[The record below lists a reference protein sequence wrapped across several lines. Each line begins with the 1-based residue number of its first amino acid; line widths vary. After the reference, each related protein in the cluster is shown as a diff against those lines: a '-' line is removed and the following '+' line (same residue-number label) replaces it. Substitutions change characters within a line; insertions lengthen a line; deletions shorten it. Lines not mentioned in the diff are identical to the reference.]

1 VLFGKDEGRGLFA
14 RTGRYFRSSQIKLSL
29 LEKLESLRGSSCESQ
44 IESRISQF
52 RKTGSDSELKIFEE
66 LCFCVLTAN
75 YSAKGGI
82 SIQNKVGEGFLYME
96 EEELKLTLRDLGYR
110 FWNPRYKFI
119 IENRRLFGSLKGV
132 LSSDMSVFEKRKI
145 LVKEVK
151 GFGMKEA
158 SHFLRN
164 VGIFDLAI
172 LDRHILKVMKEYS
185 YIDDIPKTI
194 TEKTYI
200 DFEKD
205 FFQIASEFG
214 MPPGVLDLYIWFIE
228 KGCVDK

>member
-1 VLFGKDEGRGLFA
+1 M
-14 RTGRYFRSSQIKLSL
+14 IL
-29 LEKLESLRGSSCESQ
+29 LEKLNSLRGSPCERQ

-52 RKTGSDSELKIFEE
+52 RKTGSDNEARIFEE
-66 LCFCVLTAN
+66 LCFCILTAN

-82 SIQNKVGEGFLYME
+82 SIQNKIGDGFLYME

-119 IENRRLFGSLKGV
+119 IENRRLFGKLKDILGSDI
-132 LSSDMSVFEKRKI
+132 SSFEKRKI
-145 LVKEVK
+145 FVKEVK

-172 LDRHILKVMKEYS
+172 LDRHILRVMRKYN

-200 DFEKD
+200 DFEKA
-205 FFQIASEFG
+205 FFQIADIFG
-214 MPPGVLDLYIWFIE
+214 KPPGILDLYIWFIE

>member
-1 VLFGKDEGRGLFA
+1 MK
-14 RTGRYFRSSQIKLSL
+14 L
-29 LEKLESLRGSSCESQ
+29 LERLNLLKGTSCEEQ
-44 IESRISQF
+44 VKQRISQF
-52 RKTGSDSELKIFEE
+52 REIGSGSEERIFQE

-82 SIQNKVGEGFLYME
+82 FIQNRIKEGFLYMNE
-96 EEELKLTLRDLGYR
+96 DELKSSLRDLGYR
-110 FWNPRYKFI
+110 FWNPRYRFI
-119 IENRRLFGSLKGV
+119 VENRRLLGSLKDFLESKV
-132 LSSDMSVFEKRKI
+132 NSFEKRSF

-164 VGIFDLAI
+164 VGIFNVAI
-172 LDRHILKVMKEYS
+172 LDRHILRVMKEYG
-185 YIDDIPKTI
+185 YLDDIPKTI

-200 DFEKD
+200 NLEKV
-205 FFQIASEFG
+205 FFQIADDFG
-214 MPPGVLDLYIWFIE
+214 KPPGVLDLYIWYME

>member
-1 VLFGKDEGRGLFA
+1 L
-14 RTGRYFRSSQIKLSL
+14 IL
-29 LEKLESLRGSSCESQ
+29 LEKLNSLRGSPCERQ

-52 RKTGSDSELKIFEE
+52 RKTGSDNEARIFEE
-66 LCFCVLTAN
+66 LCFCILTAN

-82 SIQNKVGEGFLYME
+82 SIQNKIGDGFLYME

-119 IENRRLFGSLKGV
+119 IENRRLFGKLKDILGSDI
-132 LSSDMSVFEKRKI
+132 SSFEKRKI
-145 LVKEVK
+145 FVKEVK

-172 LDRHILKVMKEYS
+172 LDRHILRVMREYN

-200 DFEKD
+200 DFEKA
-205 FFQIASEFG
+205 FFQIADIFG
-214 MPPGVLDLYIWFIE
+214 KPPGILDLYIWFIE